1 MHFITGGRVIMDYGL
16 YGISVINVLMLDLFH
31 LLSSPDVN

>member
-1 MHFITGGRVIMDYGL
+1 MLFITGGRVIMDYRL
-16 YGISVINVLMLDLFH
+16 VFELKMLDLFH

>member
-1 MHFITGGRVIMDYGL
+1 MVDFDVNHGL
-16 YGISVINVLMLDLFH
+16 WTRILVKNIFMLDVFH